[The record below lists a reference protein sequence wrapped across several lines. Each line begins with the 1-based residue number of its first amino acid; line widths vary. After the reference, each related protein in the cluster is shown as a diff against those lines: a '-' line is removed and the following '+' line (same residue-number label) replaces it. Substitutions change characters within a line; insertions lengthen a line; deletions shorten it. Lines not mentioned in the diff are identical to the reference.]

1 MQWQG
6 VTVNF
11 QKFEEENIICQIVGI
26 SKGCDQNGD
35 WVSNKNK
42 SCHNGSMI
50 IKSVLVK
57 YEKYGTLSIYII

>member
-11 QKFEEENIICQIVGI
+11 QKFEEENIISQIVGI

-57 YEKYGTLSIYII
+57 Y